1 MRLLVMLGE
10 VVLRMEKKKQVLLS
24 TGDLQIVQLD

>member
-10 VVLRMEKKKQVLLS
+10 VVLRMEKNKQYLLS